1 MSDYYATLGVDRDA
15 SEAEIKKA
23 YRSLSLKHHP
33 DRNPG
38 NDEAANK
45 FKEINLANEVL
56 SDPEKRERY
65 NVGGASNV
73 DNPQGGHGGPGMEQ
87 FHDINHIFNM
97 MFGQG
102 MPQGMQGGMPGM
114 PNVHVFTSQGGGP
127 PGMGGFH
134 QHFFQQFQKPPPII
148 KNVQITLEQMFFG
161 ASIPCEIERNVVHN
175 GIQSTELETIN
186 IDIPK
191 GIDENEVMVI
201 RDRGHSINGE
211 IYGDLKITF
220 QLINT
225 TLFIRQG
232 LDLIYKKNINLKEAL
247 CGFLFDI
254 QHLNGKV
261 LSMNNQ
267 NSRTVIKPGY
277 KKVIPNLG
285 MQRENS
291 TGNLIIEFVVEF
303 PEQLT
308 SEQIAELQDIL

>member
-1 MSDYYATLGVDRDA
+1 MADYYATLGVDRDA
-15 SEAEIKKA
+15 SESDIKKA
-23 YRSLSLKHHP
+23 YRSLSLKYHP
-33 DRNPG
+33 DRNHG
-38 NDEAANK
+38 NEDASNK
-45 FKEINLANEVL
+45 FKEINIAHEVL
-56 SDPEKRERY
+56 SDAEKRERY
-65 NVGGASNV
+65 NIGGASNV
-73 DNPQGGHGGPGMEQ
+73 DNPHGGGGGGPGMEQ

-102 MPQGMQGGMPGM
+102 MPGGGGMPGM
-114 PNVHVFTSQGGGP
+114 PNVRVFSGQGP
-127 PGMGGFH
+127 PGGMGGFH

-148 KNVQITLEQMFFG
+148 KNLQISLEQMFFG
-161 ASIPCEIERNVVHN
+161 ASIPCEIERNVIHN

-191 GIDENEVMVI
+191 GIDENEAMII

-220 QLINT
+220 QLMNKT
-225 TLFIRQG
+225 AFVRQG
-232 LDLIYKKNINLKEAL
+232 LDLIYRKNISLKEAL
-247 CGFLFDI
+247 CGFSFDI

-277 KKVIPNLG
+277 KKVIPSLG

-291 TGNLIIEFVVEF
+291 TGNLILEFVVDF
-303 PEQLT
+303 PEQLS
-308 SEQIAELQDIL
+308 SEQITELQDIL

>member
-1 MSDYYATLGVDRDA
+1 M
-15 SEAEIKKA
+15 
-23 YRSLSLKHHP
+23 
-33 DRNPG
+33 
-38 NDEAANK
+38 
-45 FKEINLANEVL
+45 
-56 SDPEKRERY
+56 
-65 NVGGASNV
+65 
-73 DNPQGGHGGPGMEQ
+73 
-87 FHDINHIFNM
+87 
-97 MFGQG
+97 
-102 MPQGMQGGMPGM
+102 
-114 PNVHVFTSQGGGP
+114 
-127 PGMGGFH
+127 
-134 QHFFQQFQKPPPII
+134 
-148 KNVQITLEQMFFG
+148 
-161 ASIPCEIERNVVHN
+161 VHN